1 MDYMRRELK
10 RGHPYMTNK
19 SDRRGNFFCTLT
31 WIVSEQST
39 YIQRIKSSRSPQ
51 GEMFQGEGD
60 ET

>member
-1 MDYMRRELK
+1 MGYMQRELK
-10 RGHPYMTNK
+10 RDHPYMTNK

-31 WIVSEQST
+31 WIVSEQSI
-39 YIQRIKSSRSPQ
+39 YIKELRVLALQ